1 MDWKQKL
8 KWKMLIILL
17 AVIGIV
23 IVWQANRAGVRRQ
36 ESYRTQSLQENMIK
50 ENERASAGLT
60 LPASSQ
66 NHAEAEE
73 NGQESAAETAD
84 TDSQAD
90 DTEQDDSQPAE
101 TPKSESAAAAVQEP
115 RISVLLMTDGYKGYT
130 HQSVSLQFHGSYHL
144 QGSQEMDYA
153 DGETLELTADSSLFK
168 DGKLELRADGEEN
181 RATLLSVERQ
191 QGNPAYRGDFTVYQ
205 EQGGLRLVNTLPLEE
220 YLYGVVP
227 SEMPA
232 SYDKEALK
240 AQAVCARTY
249 ACVQMQKSALSDL
262 GAQVDDSVAYQV
274 YQNGGEAAEANA
286 AVDETKGEILE
297 SNGQPITAY
306 YFSTSSGKT
315 STDEVWEVSAPA
327 SYLKSVDCSFDA
339 QEPWHQ
345 WSISFSR
352 ERLLEAVQTKYA
364 GVKEIHGI
372 DVEKTGD
379 SGVVM
384 SLALDTDQGVYNIS
398 NEYDIRAL
406 LSPDGLSI
414 TRQDGSVVKGSN
426 LLPSA
431 YFTLEEQRDENNVLT
446 GYVIKGGGYGHGVG
460 LSQNGAKGMAEA
472 GMGYQ
477 EILAYFYQDVELA
490 DISSIL

>member
-1 MDWKQKL
+1 
-8 KWKMLIILL
+8 MLIILL

-191 QGNPAYRGDFTVYQ
+191 QGNPCL
-205 EQGGLRLVNTLPLEE
+205 QGRFYGL
-220 YLYGVVP
+220 
-227 SEMPA
+227 S
-232 SYDKEALK
+232 
-240 AQAVCARTY
+240 
-249 ACVQMQKSALSDL
+249 
-262 GAQVDDSVAYQV
+262 GA
-274 YQNGGEAAEANA
+274 GR
-286 AVDETKGEILE
+286 
-297 SNGQPITAY
+297 
-306 YFSTSSGKT
+306 
-315 STDEVWEVSAPA
+315 SAPCEYSA
-327 SYLKSVDCSFDA
+327 FGGISVRCGT
-339 QEPWHQ
+339 Q
-345 WSISFSR
+345 
-352 ERLLEAVQTKYA
+352 
-364 GVKEIHGI
+364 
-372 DVEKTGD
+372 
-379 SGVVM
+379 
-384 SLALDTDQGVYNIS
+384 
-398 NEYDIRAL
+398 
-406 LSPDGLSI
+406 
-414 TRQDGSVVKGSN
+414 
-426 LLPSA
+426 
-431 YFTLEEQRDENNVLT
+431 
-446 GYVIKGGGYGHGVG
+446 
-460 LSQNGAKGMAEA
+460 
-472 GMGYQ
+472 
-477 EILAYFYQDVELA
+477 
-490 DISSIL
+490 

>member
-17 AVIGIV
+17 AVIGIL

-36 ESYRTQSLQENMIK
+36 EDYRTQSLQENMIK

-60 LPASSQ
+60 LPASSR
-66 NHAEAEE
+66 NDADAEE
-73 NGQESAAETAD
+73 KGQESAADSAD
-84 TDSQAD
+84 TDAQAD
-90 DTEQDDSQPAE
+90 HAEQNSGQDAQD
-101 TPKSESAAAAVQEP
+101 SESEAAAAAVQEP

-130 HQSVSLQFHGSYHL
+130 HQSVNLQFQGSYHL
-144 QGSQEMDYA
+144 KGSQEMDYA
-153 DGETLELTADSSLFK
+153 DGETLELTADSPLFQ
-168 DGKLELRADGEEN
+168 DGKLELQAGGEEN

-205 EQGGLRLVNTLPLEE
+205 EQGGLRIVNMLPLEE

-249 ACVQMQKSALSDL
+249 ACVQMQKSALADL

-274 YQNGGEAAEANA
+274 YQNGGEDAGASA

-297 SNGQPITAY
+297 SGGQPITAY

-327 SYLKSVDCSFDA
+327 SYLKSVDCSYDA
-339 QEPWHQ
+339 EEPWHQ
-345 WSISFSR
+345 WSITFSA
-352 ERLLEAVQTKYA
+352 ERLLSAVQAKYA
-364 GVKEIHGI
+364 GVKEIRGI
-372 DVEKTGD
+372 DVEKTGE
-379 SGVVM
+379 GGAVM
-384 SLALDTDQGVYNIS
+384 NLAVNTDQGVYKIS

-431 YFTLEEQRDENNVLT
+431 YFTLEEQRDENNVLK
-446 GYVIKGGGYGHGVG
+446 GYVINGGGYGHGVG

-472 GMGYQ
+472 GMSYQ
-477 EILAYFYQDVELA
+477 EILAYFYQNVELA
-490 DISSIL
+490 DVSSIL